1 MKSKRFLSGL
11 VFLLI
16 FILWT
21 FPAFGQSK
29 TYQFNFATF
38 FPAPHKLTIVVGEWA
53 KEIEKRTDG
62 KVKITIFPGSTLTPG
77 DKCYDGV
84 IKGISDFGMADLAY
98 TRGRF
103 PLTEVFYLPLGYKNA
118 LVATKMVNAFYK
130 KFQPKELDD
139 TKIMFFHA
147 HGPGILHTKKPVHK
161 LEDLKGMKIRS
172 HGMSAKIVSALGAVP
187 VAMPMTESY
196 DSLQKG
202 ITEGIVCPIEA
213 LEGWKLGEVVKS
225 TTESYIT
232 AYTSAFFV
240 TLNKEKWSAL
250 PSDIQKIIEKANEEW
265 IEKSGRAWDEID
277 KSGRE
282 FVLKRGNQIIP
293 LPKEEAEK
301 WAKAVAPI
309 SDEYLNTMKSK
320 GLPGDEAL
328 KFCADYLKKNQ

>member
-1 MKSKRFLSGL
+1 
-11 VFLLI
+11 
-16 FILWT
+16 
-21 FPAFGQSK
+21 
-29 TYQFNFATF
+29 
-38 FPAPHKLTIVVGEWA
+38 
-53 KEIEKRTDG
+53 
-62 KVKITIFPGSTLTPG
+62 
-77 DKCYDGV
+77 
-84 IKGISDFGMADLAY
+84 
-98 TRGRF
+98 
-103 PLTEVFYLPLGYKNA
+103 
-118 LVATKMVNAFYK
+118 
-130 KFQPKELDD
+130 
-139 TKIMFFHA
+139 
-147 HGPGILHTKKPVHK
+147 
-161 LEDLKGMKIRS
+161 
-172 HGMSAKIVSALGAVP
+172 MSAKIVSALGAVP

-213 LEGWKLGEVVKS
+213 LEGLKLGEVVKA

-250 PSDIQKIIEKANEEW
+250 PSDIQKIIEKANDEW

-293 LPKEEAEK
+293 LSKEEAEK

-309 SDEYLNTMKSK
+309 SEEYLNTMKSK

-328 KFCADYLKKNQ
+328 KFCLEYLKKNQ